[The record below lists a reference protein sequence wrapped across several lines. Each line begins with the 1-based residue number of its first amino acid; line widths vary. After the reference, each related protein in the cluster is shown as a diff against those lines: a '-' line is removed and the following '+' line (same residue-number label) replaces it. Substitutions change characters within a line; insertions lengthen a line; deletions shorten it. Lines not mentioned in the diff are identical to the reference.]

1 MVQLT
6 GICQEQLAH
15 GFPHIIGDF
24 IHLIGIETKVRH
36 FQLGHAPLIHFG
48 AGSSCCRDAH
58 QRQRRIGNRIS
69 LSRVVP
75 ACRPFPLAFIINQ
88 RGLIV

>member
-6 GICQEQLAH
+6 GICQEQPAH

-48 AGSSCCRDAH
+48 VGSSVCRDAH

-69 LSRVVP
+69 ISRVIP
-75 ACRPFPLAFIINQ
+75 AYRLFPLVFIINQ